1 VEKAAM
7 ANLLAGFVFY
17 LGWGMRR
24 LCTAVAAGIVLS
36 VMVAPQAGA
45 TSTVNVVALGDSSAS
60 GTGAGDY
67 KDATGT
73 PGGCWRSA
81 NSYSEDL
88 VAMLRARGKAVTFT
102 NVTCSGAAIQDL
114 RQPFRGQPPQLDSL
128 KRTTNL
134 VTLTVGGNDI
144 ALADFAGLCIQG
156 DCSGAPA
163 DAVLQRLDA
172 MGSDLKSLLA
182 DIKAR
187 SPYAKIVVTGYGRQ
201 LAPGENAPG
210 VPLDPICGDG
220 IITTPERGDGAK
232 IANALDTRLRSVTV
246 FARLRGTD
254 AVYVSQFAKPG
265 ELTPEF
271 TGHSLCEAEA
281 PYYRGFDALA
291 PGQEGPEAV
300 LHLNKPGHAVLA
312 KLIAARVTN

>member
-1 VEKAAM
+1 
-7 ANLLAGFVFY
+7 
-17 LGWGMRR
+17 MRK
-24 LCTAVAAGIVLS
+24 LCTAVAAGIALS
-36 VMVAPQAGA
+36 LMVAPQAAA

-67 KDATGT
+67 QDATGT

-88 VAMLRARGKAVTFT
+88 VAALRARGKAVTFT
-102 NVTCSGAAIQDL
+102 NVTCSGAATQDL

-128 KRTTNL
+128 KPTTNL
-134 VTLTVGGNDI
+134 VTLTIGGNDI
-144 ALADFAGLCIQG
+144 ALADFAGLCVQG

-163 DAVLQRLDA
+163 EAVLRRLDTL
-172 MGSDLKSLLA
+172 SSNVSSLLA

-187 SPYAKIVVTGYGRQ
+187 SPHARIVVTGYGRQ
-201 LAPGENAPG
+201 LTAGANAPD

-220 IITTPERGDGAK
+220 IITGPERADGAK
-232 IANALDTRLRSVTV
+232 IANVLDARLRAATLH
-246 FARLRGTD
+246 ARLRGAD
-254 AVYVSQFAKPG
+254 AVYVSPFARPG
-265 ELTPEF
+265 VLTTEF
-271 TGHSLCEAEA
+271 TGHSLCEAAA

-300 LHLNKPGHAVLA
+300 LHLNKAGHKVLA
-312 KLIAARVTN
+312 GLIAARGVN